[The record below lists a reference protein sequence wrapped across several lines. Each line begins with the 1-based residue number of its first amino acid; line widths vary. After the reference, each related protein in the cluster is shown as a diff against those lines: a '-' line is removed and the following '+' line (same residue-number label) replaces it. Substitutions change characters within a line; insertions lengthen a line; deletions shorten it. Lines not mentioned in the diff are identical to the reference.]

1 ITENDDRLNISQI
14 FDINHL
20 QDVLNAAHVCY
31 RGGRLEF
38 ISDVAPSTGLFH
50 QNVLRCTKCGI
61 ETPLTNFRIIHP
73 IESTQQEPNQRLILA
88 CGTTGVGYRATKHQ
102 QFCNRNYDGTS
113 KSMERE
119 GVKKLFQRSLING
132 LRYKHMVCDGDASA
146 FEAIKYYYIQHHHQQ
161 QRTSSDKGKEDED
174 EEGTEEEEGTDEEE
188 GTEEGEASEDEDEE
202 GTEEEEGTDEEG
214 TEEEEEG

>member
-1 ITENDDRLNISQI
+1 MDNDTSYVLSGSSSVNTQRTIYSKNKKKSSTNFESKHKESTVQKRYRSKKRKRKFYGTLSQAQSLAKISPTKSLLSLRNITEHDDRLNISQI

-88 CGTTGVGYRATKHQ
+88 CGTTGVGYRAT
-102 QFCNRNYDGTS
+102 
-113 KSMERE
+113 
-119 GVKKLFQRSLING
+119 
-132 LRYKHMVCDGDASA
+132 
-146 FEAIKYYYIQHHHQQ
+146 
-161 QRTSSDKGKEDED
+161 
-174 EEGTEEEEGTDEEE
+174 
-188 GTEEGEASEDEDEE
+188 
-202 GTEEEEGTDEEG
+202 
-214 TEEEEEG
+214 